1 MHFRGQLP
9 RAAQP
14 PRIEA
19 KLRTLMDIQ
28 MCPGL
33 PHTGGGARPHSKK
46 SKKCVLVF
54 SVGEEAGCPQQD
66 EVTHQ

>member
-1 MHFRGQLP
+1 
-9 RAAQP
+9 
-14 PRIEA
+14 
-19 KLRTLMDIQ
+19 MDIQ